1 MYVYMYLLWGGTVN
15 CSRTQLFT
23 VSHSLLSFRQ
33 EKNEL
38 FLVTEFVAD
47 GSLDR
52 FLTENMCVP

>member
-1 MYVYMYLLWGGTVN
+1 M
-15 CSRTQLFT
+15 FT
-23 VSHSLLSFRQ
+23 VSHSLLSFQQ

-52 FLTENMCVP
+52 FLTENMYVPHLQNQNFV